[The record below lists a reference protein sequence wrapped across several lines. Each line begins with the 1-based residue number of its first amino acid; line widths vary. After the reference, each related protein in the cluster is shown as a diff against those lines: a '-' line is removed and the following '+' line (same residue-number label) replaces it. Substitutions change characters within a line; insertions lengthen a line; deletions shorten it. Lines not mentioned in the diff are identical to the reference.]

1 MGSTTKQHGDSTMKH
16 RVGDELRRFWVE
28 DHGLSL
34 LLVLLVAVV
43 FVLPVFGHHGPLGSL
58 AGELVFS
65 ALLVTGALTL
75 PERRWLRWA
84 VPPFAA
90 IAVLIRWAGMA
101 SASVDLVAWRDLS
114 TLVTLILFAA
124 VVAGQV
130 YRSGPVTFHRI
141 LGAVAVYLLL
151 GLTWASAYAF
161 VDHLHPDAFAGTL
174 GDTFIPETWIYYS
187 FVTLTT
193 MGYGDITPVHP
204 AARSLAIAE
213 AVTGQLYIAI
223 TLARMV
229 SLYVG
234 TRGQR

>member
-130 YRSGPVTFHRI
+130 YRSGPVTF
-141 LGAVAVYLLL
+141 
-151 GLTWASAYAF
+151 WASAYAF

>member
-1 MGSTTKQHGDSTMKH
+1 MKYRIGDNF
-16 RVGDELRRFWVE
+16 LRFWAE

-34 LLVLLVAVV
+34 LLLLLVAVV
-43 FVLPVFGHHGPLGSL
+43 FVLPMFSRHGPLGSL
-58 AGELVFS
+58 AGDIAFS
-65 ALLVTGALTL
+65 ALLVAGALTL

-90 IAVLIRWAGMA
+90 IAVLIRWAGVVM
-101 SASVDLVAWRDLS
+101 ASVDLITWRELS

-130 YRSGPVTFHRI
+130 YRSGPVTHHRI

-151 GLTWASAYAF
+151 GLTWANSYALLQ
-161 VDHLHPDAFAGTL
+161 HLHPDAFAGSL
-174 GDTFIPETWIYYS
+174 SEAASPETWIYYS

-204 AARSLAIAE
+204 LARSLAIAE

-223 TLARMV
+223 TLARLV
-229 SLYVG
+229 ASYVG

>member
-1 MGSTTKQHGDSTMKH
+1 MKN
-16 RVGDELRRFWVE
+16 RIGEGLLRFWAA
-28 DHGLSL
+28 DRGLSL
-34 LLVLLVAVV
+34 FLFLLIAVV
-43 FVLPVFGHHGPLGSL
+43 FVLPVFSRLGPLGSL
-58 AGELVFS
+58 TGDIVLS
-65 ALLVTGALTL
+65 ALLVAGALTL

-90 IAVLIRWAGMA
+90 IALLIRWVGVATD
-101 SASVDLVAWRDLS
+101 STDLVAWRELS

-130 YRSGPVTFHRI
+130 YRSGPVTHHRI

-151 GLTWASAYAF
+151 GLTWANAYA
-161 VDHLHPDAFAGTL
+161 LLQNLRPDAFAGTL
-174 GDTFIPETWIYYS
+174 NEAFISQTWIYYS

-204 AARSLAIAE
+204 VARSLAIAE
-213 AVTGQLYIAI
+213 ALTGQLYIAI
-223 TLARMV
+223 TLARLV
-229 SLYVG
+229 ALHVG